1 MGLLK
6 KLNKQKKPIQ
16 TVRSI
21 TEKFILIDEL
31 KSKKLLETTS
41 NGIFYV
47 YPEVL
52 RINKNPNNFY
62 KNLYVYGLSTG
73 LLRKGEVLQLRD
85 PNDSV
90 LFASIMED
98 KITTQY

>member
-6 KLNKQKKPIQ
+6 KLVKQTKVTQ
-16 TVRSI
+16 TCGSI

-31 KSKKLLETTS
+31 KNKKLLETTS
-41 NGIFYV
+41 NGIFYI

-62 KNLYVYGLSTG
+62 KNLYVFGRSTG

-85 PNDSV
+85 PNDSA
-90 LFASIMED
+90 LLASIMED
-98 KITTQY
+98 KITTHY